1 VTADAPGARADARA
15 DLQAP
20 AILRASMSTFSLEFL
35 GVGSA
40 GAVDLGES
48 AAVLMRD
55 DRPMLLIDCGPQVPA
70 RFQAAF
76 GSAPPALFITHTH
89 LDHVG
94 GLERLFV
101 RDWFDEGRRG
111 RMPVFVAAPVLPLL
125 QERVASHPNAL
136 AEGGVNFWD
145 AFHLVPVGRGFWL
158 DGLWFDVFPVRH
170 HAVDA
175 AFALALRGSFVFTGD
190 TRPVPEMLA
199 TYAADGERVFHD
211 CALRGNPS
219 HTGLD
224 DVLREYPP
232 ALHPRMVLYH
242 FGHAEEAATMTA
254 AGFTVAAAGQRHV
267 LPAPMDQPAAQAV
280 RRPPGKPHSA

>member
-1 VTADAPGARADARA
+1 
-15 DLQAP
+15 
-20 AILRASMSTFSLEFL
+20 MSTFSLEFL

-40 GAVDLGES
+40 SAIDLGES

-70 RFQAAF
+70 RFQEAF
-76 GSAPPALFITHTH
+76 GTPPPALFITHTH

-101 RDWFDEGRRG
+101 RDWFDPDRRG

-125 QERVASHPNAL
+125 QERVANHPNAL

-190 TRPVPEMLA
+190 TRPIPEMLA
-199 TYAADGERVFHD
+199 TYAADGEQVFHD

-232 ALHPRMVLYH
+232 ALHARMVLYH
-242 FGHAEEAATMTA
+242 FGHADEATTMTA
-254 AGFTVAAAGQRHV
+254 AGFTVAAPGERHA
-267 LPAPMDQPAAQAV
+267 LPAPLAQAADQAV
-280 RRPPGKPHSA
+280 RRPYGKPHPTIAAR